1 MTYYYSILNI
11 GYRLG
16 NLARDIEL
24 VIETLNS
31 KESKLKFHLELYRV
45 QETLKYINDEL
56 VAIQVMESIQSDI
69 QSYLIQL
76 TGFDANNEEKDERTT
91 ILKKIKKGVTE
102 RKYRA
107 NRELNSTEIRELD
120 LKVKGWKD
128 KLIGELAKIS

>member
-1 MTYYYSILNI
+1 
-11 GYRLG
+11 
-16 NLARDIEL
+16 
-24 VIETLNS
+24 
-31 KESKLKFHLELYRV
+31 
-45 QETLKYINDEL
+45 
-56 VAIQVMESIQSDI
+56 MESIQSDI